1 MLILGLTGNIG
12 CGKSSLS
19 KVLMQNNIDVIDAD
33 IISRNIFEDKELLN
47 LVFENFGENIKNS
60 DGSLN
65 RKALGNIV
73 FNDDQKLV
81 ILNGLTHPKIK
92 EKILNKIDEIRNIGK
107 SLVVID
113 AALLIEGGYLDIL
126 DKLIVITCKES
137 IQISRIQLRDN
148 LTKEQA
154 ISRMN
159 SQMSQDEKIKYADY
173 IIDNSGDTNNLKYK
187 AEELIRYMKENWC
200 G

>member
-19 KVLMQNNIDVIDAD
+19 KILMQNNIDVIDAD

-47 LVFENFGENIKNS
+47 LVFENFGENIKNL

-92 EKILNKIDEIRNIGK
+92 EKILNKINEIRNIGK

-137 IQISRIQLRDN
+137 IQISRVQLRDN

-173 IIDNSGDTNNLKYK
+173 IIDNSGDTNNLKHK

>member
-19 KVLMQNNIDVIDAD
+19 KILMQNNIDVIDAD

-47 LVFENFGENIKNS
+47 LVFENFGENIINL

-92 EKILNKIDEIRNIGK
+92 EKILNKINEIRNIGK

-173 IIDNSGDTNNLKYK
+173 IIDNSGDTNNLKHK

>member
-19 KVLMQNNIDVIDAD
+19 KILMQNNIDVIDAD

-47 LVFENFGENIKNS
+47 LVFENFGENIKNL

-81 ILNGLTHPKIK
+81 LLNSLTHPKIK
-92 EKILNKIDEIRNIGK
+92 EKILNKINEIRNIGK

-173 IIDNSGDTNNLKYK
+173 IIDNSGDTNNLKHK

>member
-19 KVLMQNNIDVIDAD
+19 KILMQNNIDVIDAD

-47 LVFENFGENIKNS
+47 LVFENFGENIKNL

-92 EKILNKIDEIRNIGK
+92 EKILNKLN
-107 SLVVID
+107 SF
-113 AALLIEGGYLDIL
+113 YL
-126 DKLIVITCKES
+126 
-137 IQISRIQLRDN
+137 
-148 LTKEQA
+148 
-154 ISRMN
+154 
-159 SQMSQDEKIKYADY
+159 
-173 IIDNSGDTNNLKYK
+173 
-187 AEELIRYMKENWC
+187 
-200 G
+200 

>member
-19 KVLMQNNIDVIDAD
+19 KILMQNNIDVIDAD

-47 LVFENFGENIKNS
+47 LVFENFGENIKNL

-92 EKILNKIDEIRNIGK
+92 EKILNKINEIRNIGK

-173 IIDNSGDTNNLKYK
+173 IIDNSGDTNNLKHK
-187 AEELIRYMKENWC
+187 AEELIRYMKEKWC

>member
-19 KVLMQNNIDVIDAD
+19 KILMQNNIDVIDAD

-47 LVFENFGENIKNS
+47 LVFENFGQNIKNL

-81 ILNGLTHPKIK
+81 LLNSLTHPKIK
-92 EKILNKIDEIRNIGK
+92 EKILNKINEIRNIGK

-173 IIDNSGDTNNLKYK
+173 IIDNSGDTNNLKHK

>member
-113 AALLIEGGYLDIL
+113 AALLIEGGYLDKL

-173 IIDNSGDTNNLKYK
+173 IIDNSGDTNNLKHK
-187 AEELIRYMKENWC
+187 AEELIRYIKENWC

>member
-19 KVLMQNNIDVIDAD
+19 KILMQNNIDVIDAD

-47 LVFENFGENIKNS
+47 LVFENFGENIKNL

-81 ILNGLTHPKIK
+81 LLNGLTHPKIK
-92 EKILNKIDEIRNIGK
+92 EKILNKINEIRNIGK

-154 ISRMN
+154 LSRMN

-173 IIDNSGDTNNLKYK
+173 IIDNSGDTNNLKHK

>member
-1 MLILGLTGNIG
+1 MLVLGLTGNIG
-12 CGKSSLS
+12 CGKSSVS
-19 KVLMQNNIDVIDAD
+19 NIFMQKGIDVVDAD
-33 IISRNIFEDKELLN
+33 IVARQIFDDKELLN
-47 LVFENFGENIKNS
+47 KVFLTFGEGIKNE

-92 EKILNKIDEIRNIGK
+92 EKILNKINEIRNIGK

-173 IIDNSGDTNNLKYK
+173 IIDNSGDTNNLKHK

>member
-19 KVLMQNNIDVIDAD
+19 KILMQNNIDVIDAD

-47 LVFENFGENIKNS
+47 LVFENFGENIKNL

-92 EKILNKIDEIRNIGK
+92 EKILSKINEIRNIGK

-137 IQISRIQLRDN
+137 IQISRVQLRDN

-173 IIDNSGDTNNLKYK
+173 IIDNSGDTNNLKHK

>member
-19 KVLMQNNIDVIDAD
+19 KILIQNNIDVIDAD

-47 LVFENFGENIKNS
+47 LVFENFGENIKNL

-92 EKILNKIDEIRNIGK
+92 EKILNKINEIRNIGK

-173 IIDNSGDTNNLKYK
+173 IIDNSGDTNNLKHK

>member
-173 IIDNSGDTNNLKYK
+173 IIDNSGDTNNLKHK

>member
-19 KVLMQNNIDVIDAD
+19 KILMQNNIDVIDAD